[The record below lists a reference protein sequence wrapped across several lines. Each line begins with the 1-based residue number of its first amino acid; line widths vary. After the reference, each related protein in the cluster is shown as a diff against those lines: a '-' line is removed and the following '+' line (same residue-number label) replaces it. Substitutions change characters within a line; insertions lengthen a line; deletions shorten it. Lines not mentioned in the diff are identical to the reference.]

1 MLFPPFTNE
10 GIMAI
15 RIKATPLEFE
25 AASSDGCVYGEI
37 KGKRG
42 LYVYVELGE
51 EQEYILSSNDNLT
64 TEYRLFIRCDVY
76 FAKTKEQL
84 ANGEFEAEY

>member
-1 MLFPPFTNE
+1 
-10 GIMAI
+10 MAI

-25 AASSDGCVYGEI
+25 AASTDGCVYGEI

-51 EQEYILSSNDNLT
+51 EKEYIPSSNDNPT
-64 TEYRLFIRCDVY
+64 TEYRLFISCDVY

-84 ANGEFEAEY
+84 ANGEFDAESLPNVTAIIYC

>member
-1 MLFPPFTNE
+1 
-10 GIMAI
+10 MAI

-51 EQEYILSSNDNLT
+51 EKEYIPSSNDNPT
-64 TEYRLFIRCDVY
+64 TEYRLFISCDVY

-84 ANGEFEAEY
+84 ANGEFEAEYLPNVTTIIYC

>member
-1 MLFPPFTNE
+1 
-10 GIMAI
+10 MAI

-25 AASSDGCVYGEI
+25 AASNDGCVYGEI

-42 LYVYVELGE
+42 LYAYVELGPE
-51 EQEYILSSNDNLT
+51 KEYIPSSNDNLM
-64 TEYRLFIRCDVY
+64 TEYRLFISCDVY

-84 ANGEFEAEY
+84 ANGEFQAEYLPNKTVIIYC